1 MEKPSDRLREELAKT
16 PKRKRRKSFPF
27 GDHTPP
33 PRSPRSTSEDSSSN
47 STNQSPPRSVREAV
61 HRLSIAV
68 ENLKVDAD
76 EAAFETSTPRHK
88 NFEKKQNIT
97 TVNIL
102 RITDLPRN
110 TESMYIHIHNSMRSF
125 RTKSIDRD
133 AFRTYYCYSN
143 IRTSIT
149 HISNTQ
155 ALSPSSSSSPKRNR
169 SKFILNPQKKMK
181 SCMQHQSTI

>member
-1 MEKPSDRLREELAKT
+1 MEKPRDRLREQRMKT
-16 PKRKRRKSFPF
+16 PERRKRESFTF
-27 GDHTPP
+27 GDHTHPP
-33 PRSPRSTSEDSSSN
+33 PSPRSTSEDSSSN

-76 EAAFETSTPRHK
+76 EAAFETSTPTHK

-102 RITDLPRN
+102 RITDIPHN
-110 TESMYIHIHNSMRSF
+110 TESMYLHIHNSMRSF

-133 AFRTYYCYSN
+133 AFRTYRYLEQ
-143 IRTSIT
+143 I
-149 HISNTQ
+149 
-155 ALSPSSSSSPKRNR
+155 
-169 SKFILNPQKKMK
+169 
-181 SCMQHQSTI
+181 

>member
-1 MEKPSDRLREELAKT
+1 MEKPSDRLREERLVT
-16 PKRKRRKSFPF
+16 PKRRKRKSFPF

-76 EAAFETSTPRHK
+76 EAAFETSTPTHK

-102 RITDLPRN
+102 RITDIPHN
-110 TESMYIHIHNSMRSF
+110 TESMYIHIHDSIRSF

-133 AFRTYYCYSN
+133 AFRTYCCYSN
-143 IRTSIT
+143 IGTSIT

-155 ALSPSSSSSPKRNR
+155 ALSTSSSSSPNR
-169 SKFILNPQKKMK
+169 SKFILNPQKQMK
-181 SCMQHQSTI
+181 LCTQHQSMI